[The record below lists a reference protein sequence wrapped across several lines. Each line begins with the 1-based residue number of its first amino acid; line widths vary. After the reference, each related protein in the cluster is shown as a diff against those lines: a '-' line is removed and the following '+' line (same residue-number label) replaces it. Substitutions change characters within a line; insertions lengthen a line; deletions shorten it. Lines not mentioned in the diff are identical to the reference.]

1 MSRWRKMGLLNLC
14 WVSSDWSFFLLGGNR
29 AFNFML
35 ILSITAKCDLKT
47 PSALSARTFMS
58 ACMCICVWVSNTEQ
72 VARAPSPRL
81 NPAPSFLRQ
90 LMRYEL
96 LSLLPP
102 SSSSFLSHSVF
113 IADQISYFLFLS
125 LPLFIHLS
133 TPTFSLAL
141 PLPFFNSSS
150 LPCLIPGCN
159 NIRLTSG
166 VLLSER
172 LAEGAVQEFYLA
184 LLHFLWTRI
193 LRNYPS
199 FPPSSPPL
207 PSTPHP
213 LPVSHF
219 KGCPFE
225 GSDMFSIHH
234 EPYSQDPP
242 SEWDPL

>member
-58 ACMCICVWVSNTEQ
+58 ACMCICVWVSTTEQ

-81 NPAPSFLRQ
+81 NPAPSFLCQ

-102 SSSSFLSHSVF
+102 SSFSSHSVF

-133 TPTFSLAL
+133 TLTFSIAL
-141 PLPFFNSSS
+141 PLPVFVFF
-150 LPCLIPGCN
+150 
-159 NIRLTSG
+159 
-166 VLLSER
+166 
-172 LAEGAVQEFYLA
+172 
-184 LLHFLWTRI
+184 
-193 LRNYPS
+193 
-199 FPPSSPPL
+199 FPA
-207 PSTPHP
+207 
-213 LPVSHF
+213 VSH
-219 KGCPFE
+219 PR
-225 GSDMFSIHH
+225 
-234 EPYSQDPP
+234 
-242 SEWDPL
+242 L

>member
-1 MSRWRKMGLLNLC
+1 MSCSLSSLLHPHRSC
-14 WVSSDWSFFLLGGNR
+14 
-29 AFNFML
+29 L
-35 ILSITAKCDLKT
+35 ILS
-47 PSALSARTFMS
+47 LSLTKYHTFFSS
-58 ACMCICVWVSNTEQ
+58 ACPCLSISL
-72 VARAPSPRL
+72 PSL
-81 NPAPSFLRQ
+81 FL
-90 LMRYEL
+90 L
-96 LSLLPP
+96 LSRSLFFY
-102 SSSSFLSHSVF
+102 SSF
-113 IADQISYFLFLS
+113 
-125 LPLFIHLS
+125 
-133 TPTFSLAL
+133 
-141 PLPFFNSSS
+141 

-184 LLHFLWTRI
+184 LLHSLWTRI

-207 PSTPHP
+207 PTTPHP